1 MKKTIIIITY
11 LLLIIGITACPCGN
25 SDPHVE
31 YFHLIGFEYGIL
43 NIERNEETKG
53 INYDSVT
60 DTIFYNNYG
69 LEMYPKTKHIGI
81 AYHFSLIPSVYACVP
96 PPIQQS
102 NEVIEKIEI
111 ITHQDFDSTHL
122 AGSNVADLFN
132 VLDIENL
139 EQEHS
144 VQVFL
149 EKYPNPSDEG
159 LTFLLRTKP
168 HKTGEYSFTFK
179 YYQSGGEVEYIEV
192 NIDKKV
198 ISI

>member
-1 MKKTIIIITY
+1 MKKTIIIVAS
-11 LLLIIGITACPCGN
+11 LFLMIGMTACPCGGV
-25 SDPHVE
+25 DPHIE
-31 YFHLIGFEYGIL
+31 YFHLMDFEYDIS

-53 INYDSVT
+53 ISYNTVT
-60 DTIFYNNYG
+60 DTIFYNNYA
-69 LEMYPKTKHIGI
+69 LNMHANTKYVGM
-81 AYHFSLIPSVYACVP
+81 AYHFSLIPVAYACVP

-122 AGSNVADLFN
+122 AGSNVVDLFQ
-132 VLDIENL
+132 VLDLEEV

-144 VQVFL
+144 IETFL
-149 EKYPNPSDEG
+149 EKYPNPSDNG

-168 HKTGEYSFTFK
+168 QKTGEYSFTFK

-192 NIDKKV
+192 KIDKKV